1 MVEDYLIVRGVFAG
15 QRRGVFI
22 VDAPSHD
29 EIVNILS
36 GLPFWDRM
44 DGSWTV
50 RAIFDW
56 RMKEN
61 ED

>member
-1 MVEDYLIVRGVFAG
+1 MVEDDLIVRGVFAG

-44 DGSWTV
+44 GWIVD
-50 RAIFDW
+50 R
-56 RMKEN
+56 
-61 ED
+61 